1 MDTSYLYGLDDELFD
16 FGEPG
21 DYVGEPGDYVGE
33 PGDYVG
39 ESCEYMGESGDY
51 TDSLDSP
58 CSNGSDIENQIV
70 YDPHPNTIG
79 ARDYNSNDH
88 IPNHNIHHHP
98 HHGKPPVKKVMQ
110 RKAANMR
117 ERRRMKSIN
126 DAFETLRTCIPANV
140 QAERR
145 LSKVDTLRLAIR
157 YISYLSDLV
166 QSCSDYSRD
175 HGSQRG
181 HRVQEKVIV
190 RSHLTGKLIIH
201 MVTLENYSLTLLPSQ
216 TFFEASTGTST
227 EALRRTVTESMVA
240 VPACVHHNQN
250 PRSKRWPVYLYRG
263 GLFDA
268 FELDRDIGDGQTLL
282 GHSLSWDD
290 PKGRRPAPD
299 SKLVAKVWVPEN
311 PTESDLINLATYSSD
326 Y

>member
-190 RSHLTGKLIIH
+190 RSHLT
-201 MVTLENYSLTLLPSQ
+201 
-216 TFFEASTGTST
+216 
-227 EALRRTVTESMVA
+227 
-240 VPACVHHNQN
+240 
-250 PRSKRWPVYLYRG
+250 
-263 GLFDA
+263 
-268 FELDRDIGDGQTLL
+268 ELDRDIGDGQTLL